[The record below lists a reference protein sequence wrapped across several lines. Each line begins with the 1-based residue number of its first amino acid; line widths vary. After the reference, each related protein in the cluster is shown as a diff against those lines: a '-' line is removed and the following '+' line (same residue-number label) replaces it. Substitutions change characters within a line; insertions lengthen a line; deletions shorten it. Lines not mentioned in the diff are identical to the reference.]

1 MDLSIII
8 VNWKVKDLL
17 EKCLRSIFEQT
28 KNISFE
34 VFVVDNASGDG
45 SVEMVREKF
54 TQVDLTSSAENL
66 GFAKGN
72 NLAIKKAAGKYILL
86 LNPDTEILDNAL
98 GEMVR
103 FMDTHHGC
111 GIAGCKLL
119 NPDLSLQPSVRAFPD
134 LASQVFILLK
144 IHHLFPH
151 SKAMYKYLVQSFDYE
166 KNQEVDQVMGA
177 FMMIRREVIEKIGL
191 LDENFWLWF
200 EEVDYCKRTKD
211 AGWKIL
217 YTPEA
222 KIIHLYGQS
231 FKQTLSVQKQKVL
244 NRSLS
249 YYFKKHGTKGEW
261 LVIQLIRPVSIV
273 LAWLVQIFKI
283 KPQMPRV
290 KIKEQKL

>member
-17 EKCLRSIFEQT
+17 EKCLKSIFEQT

-54 TQVDLTSSAENL
+54 PQVDLTSSAENL

-86 LNPDTEILDNAL
+86 LNPDTEILDNAF
-98 GEMVR
+98 EKMVR
-103 FMDTHHGC
+103 FMDVHPEC

-119 NPDLSLQPSVRAFPD
+119 NSDLSLQPSVRAFPD

-144 IHHLFPH
+144 IHHLLPH
-151 SKAMYKYLVQSFDYE
+151 SKTMYKYLVQDFDYE
-166 KNQEVDQVMGA
+166 RLEEADQVMGA
-177 FMMIRREVIEKIGL
+177 FMMIRREVFDKIGL
-191 LDENFWLWF
+191 MDENFWLWF
-200 EEVDYCKRTKD
+200 EEVDFCKRAKD

-261 LVIQLIRPVSIV
+261 LVIQLIRPASIV

-290 KIKEQKL
+290 KTKEQKL

>member
-17 EKCLRSIFEQT
+17 EKCLESIFEQT

-34 VFVVDNASGDG
+34 VFVVDNNSGDG
-45 SVEMVREKF
+45 SVEMAREKF
-54 TQVDLTSSAENL
+54 PQIDLTASAENL

-72 NLAIKKAAGKYILL
+72 NLAIKKARGRYVLL
-86 LNPDTEILDNAL
+86 LNPDTEILDNTL
-98 GEMVR
+98 EKMVK
-103 FMDTHHGC
+103 FMDTHPDC

-134 LASQVFILLK
+134 LASQIFILLK
-144 IHHLFPH
+144 IHHLLPH
-151 SKAMYKYLVQSFDYE
+151 SKAMYKYLVQDFDYE
-166 KNQEVDQVMGA
+166 KIQEVDQVMGA

-191 LDENFWLWF
+191 LDENFWIWF
-200 EEVDYCKRTKD
+200 EEVDFCKRIKN

-222 KIIHLYGQS
+222 SVIHHYGQS
-231 FKQTLSVQKQKVL
+231 FKQVMGVKKQKDF

-249 YYFKKHGTKGEW
+249 YYFKKHGTVGEW
-261 LVIQLIRPVSIV
+261 LVIQPLRLISLV
-273 LAWLVQIFKI
+273 LAWIVQSV
-283 KPQMPRV
+283 RV
-290 KIKEQKL
+290 NE

>member
-28 KNISFE
+28 KNIEFE
-34 VFVVDNASGDG
+34 IFVVDNASGDG

-54 TQVDLTSSAENL
+54 PQVNLTASSKNL

-72 NLAIKKAAGKYILL
+72 NLAIKKARGRYVLL

-98 GEMVR
+98 EKTVK
-103 FMDTHHGC
+103 FMDVHPEC

-119 NPDLSLQPSVRAFPD
+119 NPNLSLQPSVRAFPTF
-134 LASQVFILLK
+134 ASQAFILLK
-144 IHHLFPH
+144 FHHLFPH
-151 SKAMYKYLVQSFDYE
+151 SKAMYHYLMQDFDYE
-166 KNQEVDQVMGA
+166 KTQEVDQVMGA

-191 LDENFWLWF
+191 LDENFWIWF
-200 EEVDYCKRTKD
+200 EEVDYCKRAKI

-222 KIIHLYGQS
+222 KIIHHFGQS
-231 FKQTLSVQKQKVL
+231 FKQVLNVQKQKVF

-249 YYFKKHGTKGEW
+249 YYFKKHGTAGER
-261 LVIQLIRPVSIV
+261 VMIQILRPISLA
-273 LAWLVQIFKI
+273 LAWLTQII
-283 KPQMPRV
+283 KR
-290 KIKEQKL
+290 